1 MDNFLKQVPVSQ
13 RVVGYRQVVRGING
27 NQIRCVLIAR
37 DVDSKIGHQIV
48 SLCEQKNIPYK
59 MVYDKVS
66 MGKML
71 KLDVACAVCAES
83 IEAKK

>member
-27 NQIRCVLIAR
+27 NQIKYVMIAR
-37 DVDSKIGHQIV
+37 DVDSNIGDQIV
-48 SLCEQKNIPYK
+48 SLCEQNKIPYK
-59 MVYDKVS
+59 IVLDKVA
-66 MGKML
+66 MGMML
-71 KLDVACAVCAES
+71 NLDVACAVCAES